1 MNNEK
6 VGEKIKKLRK
16 ERGYSQT
23 DLAERLE
30 ISDSYLSKIERGQ
43 RISFKMLDRFAEF
56 FGKDRS
62 YFFTNED
69 EISDFT
75 EVEKDLLFERNL
87 SPEYLVNTHLEGV
100 KISQEEAEYMITLIK
115 TLRAS
120 RNASNS

>member
-16 ERGYSQT
+16 ERGLSQT
-23 DLAERLE
+23 ELAERLE

-43 RISFKMLDRFAEF
+43 RISFKVLDRFAEF

-62 YFFTNED
+62 YFFTNE
-69 EISDFT
+69 EEFSDFT
-75 EVEKDLLFERNL
+75 EAEKDIFFERNL
-87 SPEYLVNTHLEGV
+87 SPEYLMNTHLEGV
-100 KISQEEAEYMITLIK
+100 KVSKEEAEYMITLIK

-120 RNASNS
+120 RDASN